1 MGATQKINQTVQ
13 CELCPRGC
21 VLDEG
26 RRGNCRVRAN
36 KGGKIITLVYGK
48 PCAVH
53 ADPIEKKPLYHF
65 LPASKAFS
73 IGTAGCNL
81 HCKYCQNWEISQ
93 SEPEKTNNTDM
104 PPDTAVSAAAA
115 GGCRSIAYTYNDP
128 VVFYEYMC
136 DIARIARPR
145 GIKSVAITAA
155 YINPGPLAELCST
168 VDAIKVDFKGITEEF
183 YKKVCFGRLQPVL
196 DSLKVIKQ
204 RGTWLEL
211 VNLIVPTLND
221 GKDDISRLIDWVL
234 DNLGEDVPLHFS
246 RFWPQY
252 QLRELPP
259 TPEETLDMA
268 WRTAKKKG
276 VRYAYIGNIPGHDG
290 NNTYCPK
297 CGKLLLKRSGYDVM
311 ENNIEGGKCKFC
323 GQKIPGI
330 WQ

>member
-1 MGATQKINQTVQ
+1 MVQ

-26 RRGNCRVRAN
+26 QKGNCRARTN
-36 KGGKIITLVYGK
+36 KDGKIITLVYGK

-53 ADPIEKKPLYHF
+53 VDPIEKKPLYHF

-81 HCKYCQNWEISQ
+81 HCKNCQNWEISQ
-93 SEPEKTNNTDM
+93 SEPEKTNNIDL
-104 PPDTAVSAAAA
+104 PPLEAVSRAA
-115 GGCRSIAYTYNDP
+115 GSGCRSIAYTYNDP

-183 YKKVCFGRLQPVL
+183 YNKVCFGRLQPVL
-196 DSLKVIKQ
+196 DSLKLIKNS
-204 RGTWLEL
+204 GCWLEL

-221 GKDDISRLIDWVL
+221 GADDISRLIDWVL
-234 DNLGEDVPLHFS
+234 DNLGSDVPLHFS

-259 TPEETLDMA
+259 TPEGTLDSA
-268 WRTAKKKG
+268 WRTAKNKG
-276 VRYAYIGNIPGHDG
+276 VKYAYVGNIARHDG

-297 CGKLLLKRSGYDVM
+297 CGKLLIKRAGYDVM
-311 ENNIEGGKCKFC
+311 ENNITGGDCKYC

-330 WQ
+330 WE